1 MTSKKTIF
9 YSDVPCF
16 VPFLDTNTLI
26 NFRYDKGY
34 VKKMEVGRDHFSSKK
49 FLFYQKSYFNI
60 VYFICLVT
68 TNKFLQI
75 NQRV

>member
-1 MTSKKTIF
+1 MTSKKTI
-9 YSDVPCF
+9 
-16 VPFLDTNTLI
+16 
-26 NFRYDKGY
+26 
-34 VKKMEVGRDHFSSKK
+34 
-49 FLFYQKSYFNI
+49 FYQKSYFNI